1 MAARDLY
8 KSLSKKTAT
17 RKERQELQNVGATIV
32 ANLFKEQNKDMKR
45 ANENFS
51 KGNENVMQQMINYE
65 DAQIDGKWFETEK
78 GNAQT
83 ANLSMEDYLVEE
95 AFKSKKSELTTQLG
109 TSQDQY
115 NVDKWARDLAE
126 GQRDELSS
134 IFNAG
139 YNKAVSTDWDKAG
152 FQDFRILHDG
162 RSDSVGSALWNL
174 AKSPFTDKD
183 PEVTGDMLAQR
194 LEDSVYGKD
203 SAAMIGYRTALRDG
217 YDLDTALD
225 VAAIV
230 QDREDNDYRLPTIM
244 SPMEPYLETGNLG
257 PATRFKIET
266 PGIKET
272 REVIRFGEWK
282 VNADTG
288 EENFELNVESQA
300 IWEKGHNI
308 ESREIEKDRNGE
320 TYRITEQILVNRN
333 GDFLEVLNT
342 RSSWVNQAPTP
353 ALYARTVNPSQLT
366 ASQGALT
373 RAIQETFSVGSPD
386 GYPQHKIDGVVDAYL
401 GITTA
406 AGDREPESQFVN
418 RVTDH
423 MHSRVYAQQKQLED
437 HGFSESQASGLSAI
451 MMSEEIK
458 SGIKRDRKGR
468 LDEDEWGFGTLEYDT
483 SNIFMSTEKGF
494 NPLHIINAYASS
506 EITNPMPISASAL
519 ARILESGSVGMEL
532 TEENRESYERTRD
545 TQLENG
551 SYIPSLIEA
560 VTNAANGY
568 SSNNSKMI
576 DEIVR
581 RSTVNPEYRT
591 AVEELIGDLSVIS
604 RR

>member
-8 KSLSKKTAT
+8 KSLSKKMGT
-17 RKERQELQNVGATIV
+17 RKERLELQDAGATII
-32 ANLFKEQNKDMKR
+32 ANLFKEQNKDMKK
-45 ANENFS
+45 ANENFA

-65 DAQIDGKWFETEK
+65 DAQIDAQWFEAEK
-78 GNAQT
+78 GKAQT
-83 ANLSMEDYLVEE
+83 LNLSLEDHLVEE
-95 AFKSKKSELTTQLG
+95 AYKSKKAALITQLG

-126 GQRDELSS
+126 EQRGELSR

-139 YNKAVSTDWDKAG
+139 YNKAVSTDWDNAG
-152 FQDFRILHDG
+152 FEDFRILHDG
-162 RSDSVGSALWNL
+162 RSDNVGSAAWNL
-174 AKSPFTDKD
+174 IKSPFTDKD

-217 YDLDTALD
+217 YGLDTALD

-230 QDREDNDYRLPTIM
+230 QDREDNDYRLPIIM
-244 SPMEPYLETGNLG
+244 SPKEPFLETGNLG
-257 PATRFKIET
+257 PATVFEITT
-266 PGIKET
+266 PGIEQT
-272 REVIRFGEWK
+272 RKVIRFGVWK

-288 EENFELNVESQA
+288 EEEFELNVESQA
-300 IWEKGHNI
+300 IWEKGHSI
-308 ESREIEKDRNGE
+308 ETREIEQDRNGE
-320 TYRITEQILVNRN
+320 TYRVTEQILVNQN

-353 ALYARTVNPSQLT
+353 ALYARTANPSQLT
-366 ASQGALT
+366 AAQGALT
-373 RAIQETFSVGSPD
+373 RAIQTTFGVGDPD

-401 GITTA
+401 GITAA

-437 HGFSESQASGLSAI
+437 HGFSESQARGLSAI
-451 MMSEEIK
+451 MMAEEIK
-458 SGIKRDRKGR
+458 SGIERDRKGR
-468 LDEDEWGFGTLEYDT
+468 LDEAEFLSSLKYDT
-483 SNIFMSTEKGF
+483 SNIFMSTERGF

-506 EITNPMPISASAL
+506 EITNPMPISAPAL

-551 SYIPSLIEA
+551 SYIPSLMEA
-560 VTNAANGY
+560 VTNAVNGY
-568 SSNNSKMI
+568 SSNNSKII